1 MRWLHSLFDELY
13 VLGRDDFSEP
23 ISIYGLLASRT
34 PSEVPD
40 EFLHVSVGDEAKS
53 RVLPPEIT

>member
-1 MRWLHSLFDELY
+1 MASFTCLDELY

-34 PSEVPD
+34 PSEVLD
-40 EFLHVSVGDEAKS
+40 EFLHVSVGDVGS
-53 RVLPPEIT
+53 PSLPPEIT